1 MSFTDN
7 YLELRKKKKKQE
19 ETSRTIEAPLFV
31 NKTAA
36 LYAQDD
42 IAPVKTTSEKEYT
55 NLKSSGDT
63 FRSDKE
69 KEKSV
74 AKTILGEEEETSTM
88 EHLGL
93 MAMKGLSD
101 FNVGV
106 SSTLALLEKP
116 YQALFPGAATPL
128 GDLADYYKEAN
139 EEYTTRLEESKKS
152 RSTAEKILTDVGSSA
167 VAAIP
172 QAIAAVMSGGA
183 SLGAQ
188 SATLGATTGSGII
201 ATVGTALK
209 TLAKNPLYWTSVTQ
223 TLGTDYE
230 EAKKNGA
237 SETEAVTTAVI
248 SSALNAGIEVGGGTE
263 VLPER
268 LKKGGASA
276 VYQWVKSALEEG
288 REEVVQGVISGIT
301 EKSIYNEDKELF
313 STEDENAIV
322 NPGRMAQEFGM
333 GAAVGGVLGGGQ
345 IAAQG
350 IANAVQANEAKKLT
364 ENEQKVVDK
373 EYENRIAEEEKG
385 GKKLTEKEKSK
396 LYDTVVSDM
405 EKGRI
410 STDTIEE
417 VLGGKTY
424 EDYSNT
430 VLGEDTIFN
439 EYEELGKKKDATLAE
454 QTRYKELHDLIPEIK
469 KESQR
474 EQLKSRLGEEVF
486 GLVKGDRLVESYN
499 EKAKRGQ
506 AFEADLTKYDTKQQ
520 ETIKKA
526 AESGILNNT
535 RRTHEFVDMIAK
547 ISADKGVLFDF
558 TDNQKLKDSGFAI
571 DGKEVNGYVT
581 KDGITL
587 NVNSAKALNSVVGH
601 EITHVLEGTEL
612 YDTLKQT
619 VFDYAKTKGEY
630 QSRYDSLTKLYEGV
644 KDANIDAE
652 LAADLVGD
660 YLFTDSD
667 FINNLSTNNRNVFQK
682 IYDEIKYLCKVATA
696 GSKEARELEKVKRAF
711 DKAYKESGEVSNDTK
726 YSLMGKNQDGIEVYE
741 TSQDTMDLTWD
752 ERKAQ
757 YLDVMKNE
765 YRGRTAKFERNG
777 HVYYAKFDQS
787 SVRKPI
793 YGDSRSSK
801 NGVKAIIKAG
811 ADGDVFDL
819 VENSKYTGSKP
830 NTKTHTNADYF
841 DYFVKTVQIDGK
853 VFDLV
858 ADVEKEYGTD
868 EGYVYTLAL
877 VDNKKIKASP
887 ALGTPNT
894 GPVKNAGNAYG
905 ENVAQEKPSVK
916 QQFSLSE
923 SVEETKDLMAL
934 HNLQSSELLKSL
946 DLGGLP
952 MPSIAVIKAEA
963 GHDQYGDV
971 SLILPKETID
981 PKANRDNKV
990 YGGDAW
996 TPTYPRIEYKPNAKA
1011 EKRISD
1017 KYYELG
1023 GKVGY
1028 DAVRPLYSY
1037 MTELDRALNNAG
1049 GEAAML
1055 EELYDD
1061 TRMMQVYLYDSGK
1074 GRIEPIIKETRTEA
1088 TEAEKEMNQWFIDK
1102 LGEDVIRSFKAPAG
1116 VSPFTHRRAFM
1127 EQYGEQAEQAY
1138 RDLLVEKFDFTP
1150 EDVSGVLDNTDTKD
1164 LMRFLRDAAS
1174 YLNNG
1179 GVTIKS
1185 ETDYQATDAAIR
1197 EAANDGYKEWVDNL
1211 FKGVEEKSGIRNNQD
1226 YYTRSGNPRSWDAL
1240 HWENTL
1246 ENVVKVM
1253 KAQDDTGTDSFNPF
1267 NNLFSKAHKQYG
1279 SIAEIKAD
1287 SNRLSKIPEDEY
1299 EALKDSF
1306 STRFAEIANSIKD
1319 PTERNPFIATDNAA
1333 ELIVDAVRT
1342 QKTKSGML
1350 NYLRKWN
1357 SRATAQT
1364 VDDVVSLVSDIANMP
1379 TGYFEAK
1386 PKRAVGFDE
1395 VGVFVIPNNI
1405 DAKVK
1410 QELLNRGY
1418 SIAEYDPNVEGDRTK
1433 VLNQFEEYKFSLSN
1447 VGEEAKTNGNY
1458 NVFGKDI
1465 ALTQE
1470 ETQVE
1475 SEENLTSAPVSEVV
1489 SAENAT
1495 TTIEHSVTDLAEI
1508 AKGARREEFRGAY
1521 THNGKQYLSDGSL
1534 IAEFNTVDESIEQSN
1549 DFPIKQAVKELD
1561 ESFARIVEGN
1571 YDLHISD
1578 TKGFIKVG
1586 NSLFGAKRVNALIRA
1601 LENPVFSLANVRG
1614 GHEALVVT
1622 ADNGR
1627 AVLMPVRA
1635 SGNAYLVYEAQPI
1648 AETATFPDD
1657 LAPVSEAYE
1666 ADRLASLD
1674 DADAPPEME
1683 APASE
1688 EVPFRNGQVAE
1699 ADDPFADRE
1708 VPYGNEGKKV
1718 KAYMYENP
1726 EVKPFFQA
1734 EAAVMLEELNSTTKG
1749 ERWFN
1754 SKVDY
1759 EFGSEAAWGG
1769 VSRNTSDSI
1778 AELLDDWKMSYAD
1791 IEKGLNAIIEDN
1803 GAENIAAAKKIEFML
1818 NDRLMNGYKSYV
1830 RWEPT
1835 MDKYGNVP
1843 ANEDYINLLN
1853 EKQVTEYSKEAF
1865 DALMAEA
1872 DKYAPPTDEIAPVA
1886 KPEKVSTF
1894 EAIKPKPE
1902 KQPKLA
1908 KATPAEQARASVLT
1922 EEPKIDKKGGA
1933 WSKFKNLVLDK
1944 GAVFE
1949 DLSLKTGNRELQ
1961 ARWNSIRYADGK
1973 AQRLIGDGNA
1983 SVSSLNSIRE
1993 AVEETGK
2000 TQQFYE
2006 YLYHLHNADRMTLAD
2021 RYENTPNKPVFGDS
2035 VTADE
2040 SRNVAAQLEKANP
2053 EFKQFAK
2060 EVYDYMNY
2068 LREQMVDSGIISNET
2083 AKLWA
2088 EMYPHY
2094 VPIRRVGDSGLNIN
2108 VPLDTGKTGVNAP
2121 IKRATGGSR
2130 DILPLFD
2137 TMGQRT
2143 LQTYKAIAKNRF
2155 GVELKNT
2162 LGTTIESDAASI
2174 DELIDGIDTN
2184 EGLLQE
2190 GKDGMKP
2197 TFTVF
2202 ENGERVTFEITD
2214 EMYDAMKPTSDAL
2227 SGTSKTLNTISNVRR
2242 GTLTEYNPWFM
2253 LKNAVKDVQ
2262 DVLINSQHATR
2273 TYMAIP
2279 KAISQM
2285 ATNGHWYAEY
2295 IENGGEQNSYF
2306 DSQTNT
2312 FEPKNTAL
2320 EIAKTVTGLNAI
2332 SKANN
2337 IVERLPRLAEYIASR
2352 EAGRS
2357 VDVAMLDAARVTT
2370 NFAAGG
2376 DLTKFLNRNGATFLN
2391 ASVQGAMQQARNIRE
2406 AKMNGLKGWANL
2418 AAKFAVAGLPAIA
2431 LNHLLWDDDE
2441 EYAELSDYVKENYYI
2456 VGKYGDGK
2464 FVRIPK
2470 GRTVAVIQSAF
2481 EQMENLVTGND
2492 EADLSSFLNLLVSN
2506 LAPNN
2511 PLDNNVLSPIIQV
2524 ANNETWY
2531 GEDLVPTRLQDLP
2544 NAEQYDESTDAISKW
2559 LGEKFDISPVKA
2571 NYLLD
2576 QYSGVIGDTFLPML
2590 TPEAESGDDSIP
2602 GNMIAPLKDMF
2613 TTDGVMKNQNVSD
2626 FYETVDELTKNAKS
2640 SKATDEDV
2648 LKSKYM
2654 NSVNSE
2660 LSELYKKKREI
2671 QNSSLS
2677 DSAKY
2682 SAVREVQ
2689 EQIVDLTRE
2698 SLNSH
2703 EDVTTSDTYA
2713 TVADRHYR
2721 RNKDGEWEKITD
2733 KQLEKQEEVTSY
2745 LGISP
2750 TDYWGNKEEYDYAY
2764 EYPEKYA
2771 VAKSVGGYSAYKEY
2785 SSALYDIKAD
2795 KDENGDSITG
2805 SRKKKVIDW
2814 LNELDADYYEKII
2827 LFKSEYN
2834 ADDTYNYEIIDY
2846 LNSRNDISYEE
2857 METILKELG
2866 FDVSSDGTISW

>member
-7 YLELRKKKKKQE
+7 YLELRKKKKKKE
-19 ETSRTIEAPLFV
+19 EVSRPIEAPLFV

-42 IAPVKTTSEKEYT
+42 IAPVKTASKKEYT

-63 FRSDKE
+63 FRSTKKKEE
-69 KEKSV
+69 KEDDGRSWFQKGAFEDGYQFGDV
-74 AKTILGEEEETSTM
+74 TKAILGTETDVRENLAAGILGMGENVVDAGAYVAGGVGKAFGADEFAEKTKKFISKDLYDEE
-88 EHLGL
+88 
-93 MAMKGLSD
+93 KI
-101 FNVGV
+101 
-106 SSTLALLEKP
+106 
-116 YQALFPGAATPL
+116 
-128 GDLADYYKEAN
+128 
-139 EEYTTRLEESKKS
+139 
-152 RSTAEKILTDVGSSA
+152 AEKIIFGWGFDADESSVLGEKTDSLV
-167 VAAIP
+167 
-172 QAIAAVMSGGA
+172 QSGG
-183 SLGAQ
+183 Q
-188 SATLGATTGSGII
+188 LGATIGLQMAG
-201 ATVGTALK
+201 V
-209 TLAKNPLYWTSVTQ
+209 PWF
-223 TLGTDYE
+223 
-230 EAKKNGA
+230 
-237 SETEAVTTAVI
+237 VTTGVTSFGGEVEGAFDEDATYGEAGVSAAI
-248 SSALNAGIEVGGGTE
+248 SAGAEILTEKLSGGIKFGGKALDDVYTKRIARGVSNKVVRTLSKLGMDMAGEGTE
-263 VLPER
+263 EVLS
-268 LKKGGASA
+268 GVMSA
-276 VYQWVKSALEEG
+276 VGQK
-288 REEVVQGVISGIT
+288 IT
-301 EKSIYNEDKELF
+301 YADDKELTELF
-313 STEDENAIV
+313 STDEALESFI
-322 NPGRMAQEFGM
+322 G
-333 GAAVGGVLGGGQ
+333 GAVLGGSFGG
-345 IAAQG
+345 INAVKSKAQG
-350 IANAVQANEAKKLT
+350 VDYASGLTANEKA
-364 ENEQKVVDK
+364 VVDK
-373 EYENRIAEEEKG
+373 VFEDRVAKEEKSG
-385 GKKLTEKEKSK
+385 NLTEKQKDK
-396 LYDTVVSDM
+396 IYDEVLNEM
-405 EKGRI
+405 ERGQI
-410 STDTIEE
+410 PTDTIEE

-474 EQLKSRLGEEVF
+474 EQLKSKLGEEVF
-486 GLVKGDRLVESYN
+486 GLVKGDRLAESYN
-499 EKAKRGQ
+499 ERSRKGQ
-506 AFEADLTKYDTKQQ
+506 AFEADLTKYDEKQQ

-571 DGKEVNGYVT
+571 DGKDVNGYVT

-612 YDTLKQT
+612 YTELQNVLKT
-619 VFDYAKTKGEY
+619 YAESKGEY
-630 QSRYDSLTKLYEGV
+630 QSRYDTLTKLYEGV

-652 LAADLVGD
+652 LTADLVGD

-682 IYDEIKYLCKVATA
+682 IYDEVKYLCKVATA

-711 DKAYKESGEVSNDTK
+711 EKAYKEGGKQTEGTQYSLGDGDYYSRISDMQVEVNRLTRDIQEMENSAEFKSKMSEIFAGDDIAKNIAEYQKWLENSGYGELKSKRDNLSKELERLRKEWDTK
-726 YSLMGKNQDGIEVYE
+726 IS
-741 TSQDTMDLTWD
+741 
-752 ERKAQ
+752 
-757 YLDVMKNE
+757 NE
-765 YRGRTAKFERNG
+765 AVNEENAAIAKSGLSE
-777 HVYYAKFDQS
+777 
-787 SVRKPI
+787 
-793 YGDSRSSK
+793 
-801 NGVKAIIKAG
+801 
-811 ADGDVFDL
+811 
-819 VENSKYTGSKP
+819 
-830 NTKTHTNADYF
+830 ADYF
-841 DYFVKTVQIDGK
+841 RKQAVKEFGYTPYFYDAGYITTNGKMLNFSGEKGKHYGSRGQDHRAIGTIYADTDGTDALNRFVKDGNIRIMAESPGIDISTTTEPSKEQYATIGKFIREYANKEYFSVDLTGEDGRVVGSLTYENRINPTRILNDIKHYYATGEIRQQSDAERFRYSLSDSKGRELSPAVQERFANSK
-853 VFDLV
+853 VVDENGNLKPVYHGTYNGEFSIFDKSKGYV
-858 ADVEKEYGTD
+858 EDDFGSGFYFSDNEADVSDHY
-868 EGYVYTLAL
+868 EG
-877 VDNKKIKASP
+877 
-887 ALGTPNT
+887 G
-894 GPVKNAGNAYG
+894 GPDY
-905 ENVAQEKPSVK
+905 E
-916 QQFSLSE
+916 
-923 SVEETKDLMAL
+923 
-934 HNLQSSELLKSL
+934 
-946 DLGGLP
+946 
-952 MPSIAVIKAEA
+952 
-963 GHDQYGDV
+963 
-971 SLILPKETID
+971 
-981 PKANRDNKV
+981 NKV
-990 YGGDAW
+990 A
-996 TPTYPRIEYKPNAKA
+996 RRA
-1011 EKRISD
+1011 EQIAD
-1017 KYYELG
+1017 EEEIDYE
-1023 GKVGY
+1023 
-1028 DAVRPLYSY
+1028 
-1037 MTELDRALNNAG
+1037 
-1049 GEAAML
+1049 
-1055 EELYDD
+1055 
-1061 TRMMQVYLYDSGK
+1061 
-1074 GRIEPIIKETRTEA
+1074 
-1088 TEAEKEMNQWFIDK
+1088 EAEE
-1102 LGEDVIRSFKAPAG
+1102 KA
-1116 VSPFTHRRAFM
+1116 
-1127 EQYGEQAEQAY
+1127 
-1138 RDLLVEKFDFTP
+1138 
-1150 EDVSGVLDNTDTKD
+1150 
-1164 LMRFLRDAAS
+1164 
-1174 YLNNG
+1174 
-1179 GVTIKS
+1179 
-1185 ETDYQATDAAIR
+1185 R
-1197 EAANDGYKEWVDNL
+1197 EEL
-1211 FKGVEEKSGIRNNQD
+1211 FKGSHKFEVYLNIENPAIVGETMLLTTESYYEQYNEEDYDSYEDYEGDVEQLLSDDIDNIIWEVDKNVDFYDSSNLDGLRNVLWEAVNEGGIGVEELKKKINDLYLDNENGELVGNEIARQVIESLGYDGIIDPTVSSKWNMNIEEGTTHYIVFKPNQ
-1226 YYTRSGNPRSWDAL
+1226 
-1240 HWENTL
+1240 
-1246 ENVVKVM
+1246 
-1253 KAQDDTGTDSFNPF
+1253 
-1267 NNLFSKAHKQYG
+1267 
-1279 SIAEIKAD
+1279 IKAVT
-1287 SNRLSKIPEDEY
+1287 NE
-1299 EALKDSF
+1299 
-1306 STRFAEIANSIKD
+1306 
-1319 PTERNPFIATDNAA
+1319 NPTDNP
-1333 ELIVDAVRT
+1333 
-1342 QKTKSGML
+1342 
-1350 NYLRKWN
+1350 
-1357 SRATAQT
+1357 
-1364 VDDVVSLVSDIANMP
+1364 DIH
-1379 TGYFEAK
+1379 
-1386 PKRAVGFDE
+1386 R
-1395 VGVFVIPNNI
+1395 
-1405 DAKVK
+1405 
-1410 QELLNRGY
+1410 
-1418 SIAEYDPNVEGDRTK
+1418 
-1433 VLNQFEEYKFSLSN
+1433 SLSAN
-1447 VGEEAKTNGNY
+1447 GEAPVRRGNY

-1470 ETQVE
+1470 ETKVE
-1475 SEENLTSAPVSEVV
+1475 SEENLTSAPVSEETV
-1489 SAENAT
+1489 AENET
-1495 TTIEHSVTDLAEI
+1495 VEHSVSDLVDI
-1508 AKGARREEFRGAY
+1508 AKQGRRENMRGAY
-1521 THNGKQYLSDGSL
+1521 NHNGKQYLSDGSF
-1534 IAEFNTVDESIEQSN
+1534 IAEFNTVDESLEQSN
-1549 DFPIKQAVKELD
+1549 DFPIKQAIKELD
-1561 ESFARIVEGN
+1561 ESFARRVEGN
-1571 YDLHISD
+1571 YDLHTSD
-1578 TKGFIKVG
+1578 AKGFVKVG
-1586 NSLFGAKRVNALIRA
+1586 NSLFGSKRINAMIRA
-1601 LENPVFSLANVRG
+1601 FENPVFSLANVRG

-1635 SGNAYLVYEAQPI
+1635 SGNAYLAYEAQPI
-1648 AETATFPDD
+1648 ADTATFSDD
-1657 LAPVSEAYE
+1657 LAPMDEAYD

-1683 APASE
+1683 APYMPQNKTT
-1688 EVPFRNGQVAE
+1688 V
-1699 ADDPFADRE
+1699 DDPFENRDW
-1708 VPYGNEGKKV
+1708 YDIGNRKV

-1778 AELLDDWKMSYAD
+1778 AQLLDDWKMSYAD

-1843 ANEDYINLLN
+1843 ANQEYLNLLN
-1853 EKQVTEYSKEAF
+1853 TKQINSYSKEAF
-1865 DALMAEA
+1865 NALMADA
-1872 DKYAPPTDEIAPVA
+1872 DNYAPPTDDIAPVA

-1894 EAIKPKPE
+1894 EEVKTSKGGE
-1902 KQPKLA
+1902 VKGQQSLTKED
-1908 KATPAEQARASVLT
+1908 ATKNEGKGVARVLS
-1922 EEPKIDKKGGA
+1922 EEPKIDKKGSGA

-1973 AQRLIGDGNA
+1973 AQRLIGEGNA

-2006 YLYHLHNADRMTLAD
+2006 YLYHLHNADRMTLED
-2021 RYENTPNKPVFGDS
+2021 RFKDTPNKPVFGDS
-2035 VTADE
+2035 VTADI
-2040 SRNVAAQLEKANP
+2040 SRDAAAQLEKANP
-2053 EFKQFAK
+2053 EFKQFAE

-2162 LGTTIESDAASI
+2162 LGTTIESDAASL
-2174 DELIDGIDTN
+2174 DELIDGVDTHD
-2184 EGLLQE
+2184 GLLQE

-2202 ENGERVTFEITD
+2202 EDGKRVTFEITD

-2242 GTLTEYNPWFM
+2242 GTLTEYNPWFL

-2273 TYMAIP
+2273 TYAALP
-2279 KAISQM
+2279 KAAWQM
-2285 ATNGHWYAEY
+2285 AHNGHWYEEY

-2418 AAKFAVAGLPAIA
+2418 AAKFAIAGLPALA
-2431 LNHLLWDDDE
+2431 LNHFLWDDDE
-2441 EYAELSDYVKENYYI
+2441 EYEELSDYVKEGYYI
-2456 VGKYGDGK
+2456 VGKNNDGK
-2464 FVRIPK
+2464 FIRIPK

-2481 EQMENLVTGND
+2481 EQMQNLVTGDD
-2492 EADLSSFLNLLVSN
+2492 EADLSSFLNLLVTN

-2511 PLDNNVLSPIIQV
+2511 PLDNNILSPIIQV

-2544 NAEQYDESTDAISKW
+2544 AAEQYDESTDSISKW
-2559 LGEKFDISPVKA
+2559 LGEKFDVSPYKM

-2590 TPEAESGDDSIP
+2590 TPEAESGDNSMR
-2602 GNMIAPLKDMF
+2602 GQMLAPLKDMF

-2648 LKSKYM
+2648 LMSKYM
-2654 NSVNSE
+2654 NSVSSE

-2689 EQIVDLTRE
+2689 EQIVELTRE
-2698 SLNSH
+2698 GLNSY
-2703 EDVTTSDTYA
+2703 EDVFTSDTYA
-2713 TVADRHYR
+2713 TVADRHFR

-2750 TDYWGNKEEYDYAY
+2750 TEYWGNKEEYDFAY
-2764 EYPEKYA
+2764 EKPEKYA
-2771 VAKSVGGYSAYKEY
+2771 VAKSVGGYEAYKGY
-2785 SSALYDIKAD
+2785 SSELYDIKGED
-2795 KDENGDSITG
+2795 MDGDGRSDTGTRKEN
-2805 SRKKKVIDW
+2805 VIDW
-2814 LNELDADYYEKII
+2814 LNELDADYYTKII

-2846 LNSRNDISYEE
+2846 LNSREDISYEE

-2866 FDVSSDGTISW
+2866 FEVSNGNISW